1 MLPKFVSINLNH
13 GYSRTEG
20 VGKGYRPL
28 WWLFCHG
35 HFEMAHSKQQKPT
48 FSTSTGKRSISD
60 SLFKRQNNF
69 ISKDKIL
76 DKMLLISMALNK
88 I

>member
-1 MLPKFVSINLNH
+1 
-13 GYSRTEG
+13 
-20 VGKGYRPL
+20 
-28 WWLFCHG
+28 
-35 HFEMAHSKQQKPT
+35 MAHSKQQKPT